1 MSNIVSG
8 VNINKPITSVYGL
21 IGAYQQKHPNG
32 HFFDSDT
39 LRFFGER
46 ISEMRL
52 LKGTT
57 EVTDS
62 LGQVHTCY
70 CLSSLQR
77 KHPIGPRRKYH
88 FFDVETLDDI

>member
-1 MSNIVSG
+1 MSEIR
-8 VNINKPITSVYGL
+8 SVYGL
-21 IGAYQQKHPNG
+21 ISAYQAKHPTG

-57 EVTDS
+57 EVIDS
-62 LGQVHTCY
+62 LGEKHTCY

-77 KHPIGPRRKYH
+77 KHPMGPRRKYT